1 MPHFSGWSWPKPF
14 IGTLDQALSGI
25 DKIEKKTLWDD
36 KIDKAV
42 WRGTGQFNSVGNIA
56 LRPNLLHATKDKPWA
71 DVELLEWG
79 TNAVDAKNAIRIED
93 FCKYKF
99 IIYTEVKNTRSS
111 QRTIWIDADLRS
123 LRG

>member
-14 IGTLDQALSGI
+14 IGTLDQALSQI
-25 DKIEKKTLWDD
+25 DVIEKETLWED
-36 KIDKAV
+36 KIDMAV

-56 LRPNLLHATKDKPWA
+56 LRPNLLQATKGKQWA

-93 FCKYKF
+93 FCRYKY
-99 IIYTEVKNTRSS
+99 IIYTEVGKNHQFLVPRL
-111 QRTIWIDADLRS
+111 A
-123 LRG
+123 